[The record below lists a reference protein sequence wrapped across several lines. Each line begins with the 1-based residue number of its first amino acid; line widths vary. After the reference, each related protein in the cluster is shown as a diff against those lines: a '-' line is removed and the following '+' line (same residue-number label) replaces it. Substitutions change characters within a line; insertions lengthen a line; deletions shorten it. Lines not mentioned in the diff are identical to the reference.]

1 MPFAQSDYYSTL
13 YREKVTA
20 LSTLFVPMLRNTLE
34 CGVKSYEQFAL
45 RKGPVTAVTLNLEP
59 LVLLT
64 DDAFYALCQANPEV
78 KFERTANG
86 ELIVMPPTG
95 GETGNRNIELAFQLQ
110 AWSRQNNLGVAFDS
124 STMFQLPNGAY
135 RSPDAAW
142 ILLTRWSA
150 LTLEERKIFP
160 PLCPDFVVELRS
172 PSDSL
177 KAAQNKMQEY
187 IDNGARLGWLLN
199 PKGQQVEIYRQGQ
212 EKEILPAPT
221 HLSGEQVLP
230 GFVLELKGIL

>member
-1 MPFAQSDYYSTL
+1 M
-13 YREKVTA
+13 
-20 LSTLFVPMLRNTLE
+20 
-34 CGVKSYEQFAL
+34 
-45 RKGPVTAVTLNLEP
+45 TAVTLNLEP
-59 LVLLT
+59 LVPLT

-78 KFERTANG
+78 KFERTSVG

-142 ILLTRWSA
+142 ILLKRWEA
-150 LTLEERKIFP
+150 LTLEEREAFP

-187 IDNGARLGWLLN
+187 MDNGTRLGWLIN

-212 EKEILPAPT
+212 EKEVLLAPT
-221 HLSGEQVLP
+221 SLSGEQILP
-230 GFVLELKGIL
+230 GFVLNLRGIL

>member
-1 MPFAQSDYYSTL
+1 M
-13 YREKVTA
+13 
-20 LSTLFVPMLRNTLE
+20 
-34 CGVKSYEQFAL
+34 
-45 RKGPVTAVTLNLEP
+45 TAVTLNLEP
-59 LVLLT
+59 LVPLT

-78 KFERTANG
+78 KFERTSVG

-142 ILLTRWSA
+142 ILLKRWEA
-150 LTLEERKIFP
+150 LTLEEREAFP

-187 IDNGARLGWLLN
+187 MDNGTRLGWLIN
-199 PKGQQVEIYRQGQ
+199 PKGQQVEIYLQGQ
-212 EKEILPAPT
+212 EKEVLLAPT
-221 HLSGEQVLP
+221 SLSGEQILP
-230 GFVLELKGIL
+230 GFVLNLRGIL